1 MQTSPMG
8 EDRDVSGKDKGAMM
22 GLMQCLP
29 LTIGSVIDHAERN
42 HGATEVV
49 SRRVDGTLERSTWAH
64 VARRAR
70 RLASALDGLGAAP
83 GERIASLA
91 WNRTPHLE
99 LYYGVPASGRVL
111 HTLNPRLFEE
121 QIRYVLA
128 EGGARLLFVDPD
140 LLQLAEAVLAI
151 HDAPVRVIVLCARE
165 NMPPSSRDDLIAYE
179 DLIAAAEPLGE
190 WPDLDERNAASLC
203 YTSGTTGA
211 PKGVLYSHR
220 STVLHAMSLM
230 TADSMALSAR
240 DNVLLLPPMFHVNS
254 WGVPY
259 GAAMCG
265 AKLVLPG
272 AQLNGPSLHALLKG
286 ESITFSLGVP
296 TVWFSILDH
305 IERTATL
312 EEDGHLRLER
322 VFMGGAATPRALVQR
337 FRDLLGVE
345 TMQAWG
351 MTETSPVVAVTR
363 PMGRHHGQPWGEE
376 LDLRAKA
383 GRCLFGCEVGV
394 ADASGTVTGPGADMV
409 GALVVRGHW
418 VTSGYFGKE
427 PGSALDAN
435 GWFDSGDIARI
446 DADGFVQITDRSKD
460 VIKSGGEWISSI
472 DLENAAVAHA
482 AVKEAAVIGVPHPR
496 WQERPLLLL
505 VLHPGEIVVREEM
518 IAHLAGHV
526 ARWWLPDDIVIVDE
540 LPHTGSGKVIKS
552 ELRDQYRHHLT
563 PAH

>member
-1 MQTSPMG
+1 
-8 EDRDVSGKDKGAMM
+8 MM

-29 LTIGSVIDHAERN
+29 LTIGSVIDHAARN

-49 SRRVDGTLERSTWAH
+49 SRRVDGSFERSTWAQ
-64 VARRAR
+64 VAQRAR
-70 RLASALDGLGAAP
+70 RLATALDALGTKP
-83 GERIASLA
+83 GDRIASLA
-91 WNRTPHLE
+91 WNRIPHLE

-128 EGGARLLFVDPD
+128 DGGARVLFVDPD
-140 LLQLAEAVLAI
+140 LLALAEGVLAI
-151 HDAPVRVIVLCARE
+151 HDAPVTVVVLCARE
-165 NMPPSSRDDLIAYE
+165 DMPASTRDDLIAYE
-179 DLIAAAEPLGE
+179 DLIAAADPLAA
-190 WPDLDERNAASLC
+190 WPDLDERTASSLC

-240 DNVLLLPPMFHVNS
+240 DNALLLPPMFHVNS

-259 GAAMCG
+259 GSAMCG

-272 AQLNGPSLHALLKG
+272 AQLDGASLHALLRD
-286 ESITFSLGVP
+286 EDITFSLGVP
-296 TVWFSILDH
+296 TVWFSILDQ
-305 IERTATL
+305 IERTATA
-312 EEDGHLRLER
+312 EERGALRLER

-363 PMGRHHGQPWGEE
+363 PMARHHGQPWEEE

-394 ADASGTVTGPGADMV
+394 ADADGNVTGPGANAV

-418 VTSGYFGKE
+418 VTNGYFGKE
-427 PGSALDAN
+427 PGSALDAQ

-472 DLENAAVAHA
+472 DLENAAVAHP

-505 VLHPGEIVVREEM
+505 VLQPGETVSREAM
-518 IAHLAGHV
+518 LAHLTGHV
-526 ARWWLPDDIVIVDE
+526 ARWWLPDDIVTVDE

-552 ELRDQYRHHLT
+552 ELRDQYRHHLD

>member
-1 MQTSPMG
+1 MMG
-8 EDRDVSGKDKGAMM
+8 QMM
-22 GLMQCLP
+22 GLMQYLP

-49 SRRVDGTLERSTWAH
+49 SRRPDGELERTTWAC
-64 VARRAR
+64 VAYRAR
-70 RLASALDGLGAAP
+70 RLASALDALGVAA
-83 GERIASLA
+83 GERVASLA

-128 EGGARLLFVDPD
+128 DGGARVLFVDPD
-140 LLQLAEAVLAI
+140 LLGLAEGVLAI
-151 HDAPVRVIVLCARE
+151 HDAPVTVVVLCTRE
-165 NMPPSSRDDLIAYE
+165 DMPPSSLPGLIAYE
-179 DLIAAAEPLGE
+179 DLLAASRPLAA
-190 WPDLDERNAASLC
+190 WPNLDERAAASLC

-220 STVLHAMSLM
+220 STVLHALSLL

-240 DNVLLLPPMFHVNS
+240 DNALLLPPMFHVNS

-272 AQLNGPSLHALLKG
+272 SQLDGASLHALLRD
-286 ESITFSLGVP
+286 EAITFSLGVP
-296 TVWFSILDH
+296 TVWFSVLDH
-305 IERTATL
+305 IDRTTTA
-312 EEDGHLRLER
+312 EDRAALRLER

-337 FRDLLGVE
+337 FRDTLGAE

-363 PMGRHHGQPWGEE
+363 PMGRHHGQPWDEE
-376 LDLRAKA
+376 LELRAKA

-394 ADASGTVTGPGADMV
+394 ADGEGNVTGPGADAV

-418 VTSGYFGKE
+418 VASGYFGKE
-427 PGSALDAN
+427 PGSALDAQ

-446 DADGFVQITDRSKD
+446 DADGFIQITDRAKD

-472 DLENAAVAHA
+472 DLENAAVAHP

-505 VLHPGEIVVREEM
+505 VCHPDEDVGREEM
-518 IAHLAGHV
+518 LRHLESHV

-540 LPHTGSGKVIKS
+540 LPHTGSGKVVKAD
-552 ELRDQYRHHLT
+552 LRQQYRHHLD